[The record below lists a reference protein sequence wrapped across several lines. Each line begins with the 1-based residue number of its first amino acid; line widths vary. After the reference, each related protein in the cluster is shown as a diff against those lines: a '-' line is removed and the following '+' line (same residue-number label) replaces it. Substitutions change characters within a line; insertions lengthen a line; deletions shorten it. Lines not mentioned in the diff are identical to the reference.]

1 VYVLLA
7 SSVKVPVP
15 YLLTSPVDVA
25 IGSWIATFPSP
36 AKFRLNVPVMALP
49 AATSNVRVPSSD
61 WMREFAVRV
70 TSPTMEFTS
79 AAAVDKLRIAPSVPT
94 PFPAM
99 LKASAI
105 EIAVPL
111 RWIEAPLEI
120 VVEPALVPSV
130 EDDVTSRTPSSTT
143 VDPL

>member
-15 YLLTSPVDVA
+15 YLLTSPVAVA

-36 AKFRLNVPVMALP
+36 AKFKLNVPVMALP
-49 AATSNVRVPSSD
+49 VATSNVRVPSSD
-61 WMREFAVRV
+61 WIREFAVRV
-70 TSPTMEFTS
+70 TSPTMEFAS
-79 AAAVDKLRIAPSVPT
+79 AAAVDKLRIAPFVPT

-130 EDDVTSRTPSSTT
+130 DDDVTRRTPSSTT